1 MLNII
6 MVIVPYGSG
15 DFIAKAARDAGAGGG
30 TITMARGTAKSKLA
44 QLLGLGDTSKD
55 IVHII
60 IDQKKKDE
68 IIETIK
74 SASKKK
80 KSPFGVLITTN
91 VLYFTHSNKDVME
104 DNDMENT
111 HQLITVIANK
121 GYSDDI
127 MAAARNAG
135 AGGGTI
141 MTARGTA
148 QPNDKKFLNMEI
160 VPEKEMLY
168 IITEKTNAQKIID
181 GINSLKCLSKPGS
194 GIVFSVPANDFTLLG
209 SSNKK

>member
-181 GINSLKCLSKPGS
+181 GINSLECLSKPGS

>member
-1 MLNII
+1 MLSSI
-6 MVIVPYGSG
+6 MVIVPHGSG
-15 DFIAKAARDAGAGGG
+15 DFIAKVARDAGAGGG
-30 TITMARGTAKSKLA
+30 TITMARGTAKSKWA

-55 IVHII
+55 IVYIVI
-60 IDQKKKDE
+60 GQEKKDE
-68 IIETIK
+68 IVATIK
-74 SASKKK
+74 NASAKK
-80 KSPFGVLITTN
+80 KSPFGVLITTD
-91 VLYFTHSNKDVME
+91 VLYFTHNGENALE
-104 DNDMENT
+104 DSDMENT

-148 QPNDKKFLNMEI
+148 QPNDEKFLGMEI

-181 GINSLKCLSKPGS
+181 GINALECLSKPGS